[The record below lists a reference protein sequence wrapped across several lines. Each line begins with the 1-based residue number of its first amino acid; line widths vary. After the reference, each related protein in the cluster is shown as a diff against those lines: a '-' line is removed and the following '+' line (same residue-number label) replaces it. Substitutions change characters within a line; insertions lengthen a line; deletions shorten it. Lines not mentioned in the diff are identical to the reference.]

1 MKIIPLLLCVC
12 IFIITSIGFFK
23 TNGKTEKVYGVCCG
37 LSSLCAIVQL
47 AIIF

>member
-12 IFIITSIGFFK
+12 IFVITTIGFFK
-23 TNGKTEKVYGVCCG
+23 TNGKIEKVYGACSIISVA
-37 LSSLCAIVQL
+37 CAILQL